1 MYGAAFPP
9 LMPNS
14 RGFPGS
20 SDGKASAYNA
30 GDPGS
35 IPGSGRSPGEGN
47 GNQYSCLENP
57 MDWGAWW
64 ATIHGVTKSR
74 TWLSDFTSLHFTVM
88 PNSSRGNDTFFKRAY
103 ASMPQLPGLLYSV
116 FLTPWQATVDS
127 CLRRRLPNTLTQVWL
142 SLLWDNCSFLLRAG
156 AYRFCLCSP
165 RVSVSP
171 VLWKSVIKSRW
182 HLTADSLVSLLV
194 PHVGKFVLGPRT
206 FSTVQELLWYNFS
219 PVCGCIIQ
227 M

>member
-1 MYGAAFPP
+1 MDWVTIPF
-9 LMPNS
+9 S
-14 RGFPGS
+14 RVS
-20 SDGKASAYNA
+20 SWPRDWTWVSCIA
-30 GDPGS
+30 GRCFYCLSHQG
-35 IPGSGRSPGEGN
+35 SPG
-47 GNQYSCLENP
+47 
-57 MDWGAWW
+57 
-64 ATIHGVTKSR
+64 
-74 TWLSDFTSLHFTVM
+74 VM
-88 PNSSRGNDTFFKRAY
+88 VNSSKSTY
-103 ASMPQLPGLLYSV
+103 ASVPHLLGLLLLV

-127 CLRRRLPNTLTQVWL
+127 CLCWRLPNTLTQVWL

-182 HLTADSLVSLLV
+182 RLTADSLVSLLV

>member
-9 LMPNS
+9 LTPNS
-14 RGFPGS
+14 RAFPGS

-88 PNSSRGNDTFFKRAY
+88 PNSSRGNDTFFKRTY

-116 FLTPWQATVDS
+116 FLTPWQATVTPH
-127 CLRRRLPNTLTQVWL
+127 LHQRLLSTHRKVWL
-142 SLLWDNCSFLLRAG
+142 SLLWGHCSWVLVTS
-156 AYRFCLCSP
+156 RFCLCSS
-165 RVSVSP
+165 RVCFP
-171 VLWKSVIKSRW
+171 VLWKFCNQIHWPSKSN
-182 HLTADSLVSLLV
+182 SLGV
-194 PHVGKFVLGPRT
+194 
-206 FSTVQELLWYNFS
+206 FS
-219 PVCGCIIQ
+219 PCAGSPGWEICCGS
-227 M
+227 